1 MATLQT
7 YLSGILCEI
16 SEARKVSDHKSAQ
29 IAEGYLSNKF
39 LKGYSIPRMR
49 ISNVE
54 IDAPIAIDSI
64 EEDNLINQNVDIDV
78 TTNEVYE
85 NLCNEFSLSQTDIS
99 TLKSSGIEATIKRQI
114 STNLANLFV
123 SEEGKSSV
131 KDNSTSIINEISACA
146 ALIVANFKN
155 SVEKSITLPSTVSVE
170 DVSQNLTMQL
180 CDVFITKDL
189 TEIKIVAEASKLKDI
204 SEKSIFHIKM
214 NIIEDGM
221 EWAIYQNQEGEVET
235 KLIPE

>member
-1 MATLQT
+1 
-7 YLSGILCEI
+7 
-16 SEARKVSDHKSAQ
+16 
-29 IAEGYLSNKF
+29 
-39 LKGYSIPRMR
+39 MR

-99 TLKSSGIEATIKRQI
+99 TLKSSGIEATIKSQI